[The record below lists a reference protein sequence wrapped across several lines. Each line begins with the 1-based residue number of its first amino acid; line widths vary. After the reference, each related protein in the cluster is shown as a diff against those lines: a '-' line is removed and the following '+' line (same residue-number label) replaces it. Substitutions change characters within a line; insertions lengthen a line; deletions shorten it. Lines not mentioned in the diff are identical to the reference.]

1 MLDQSRTP
9 YFDALLDYVEKG
21 TISFHCPGHK
31 HGKGIHKK
39 LRDKVGLQGL
49 AFDLT
54 EVLGLDDLH
63 QPQGVIKEAQQLA
76 SEAYGADRSYF
87 LINGSTSGVQSAML
101 GVLNHGDKII
111 MPRNAH
117 RSAVSALIITGAIPA
132 YMIPE
137 YDYELFIDHN
147 VTVDT
152 VREALDKH
160 PDAKALFLV
169 SPTYYGVAADLKS
182 IVDLVHSKGKIIIVD
197 EAWGPH
203 LHFHPHLP
211 ISAVDAGADI
221 IINSTH
227 KLIGGLS
234 QGAMLHLKGDR
245 VNVARLESSL
255 RFFMSTSPSC
265 LILASLDVARMQ
277 MATEGTELL
286 TQTIE
291 IAEYGREEINNI
303 ENVSCFGREIIGRPG
318 VFDLDPTK
326 LTINFG
332 YTGYSGHEINQ
343 ILRYKYGIQV
353 ELTDVFNIL
362 ALVTIG
368 NTFEEVKKLVDAI
381 RDIVKNNKR
390 NICNKSLLEQLE
402 ERIGKKFEL
411 PDWPEQKLTPR
422 EAFIASSEEIP
433 VEKAAGRIC
442 AELITPYP
450 PGIPIICPGEVI
462 TKEIIDYIRLEI
474 QTGGHI
480 QGLADSLF
488 STVRVVK

>member
-1 MLDQSRTP
+1 VLDQSRTP